1 MSVCCELISV
11 VLCVEIKQLRK
22 RISFVF
28 QGHGYKIYSSMAV
41 VVRKEDLKN
50 SLEYVSGECEGK

>member
-1 MSVCCELISV
+1 M
-11 VLCVEIKQLRK
+11 KQHRK